1 MMNRNMTTRLAGLLC
16 AATLLATP
24 PALRAQSA
32 DSTKA
37 ATMAVPAASPT
48 GIDIQ
53 MSDIVAAPSN
63 EELKQTKDEAKRL
76 EESSATD
83 LSAAK
88 EREAR
93 YRSKADIRKSEI
105 DATKSRIELAKK
117 DKNKEAQSTL
127 EATKK
132 RQELEQQLYQ
142 KMAEMEKTKGQ
153 AADAARLYARARQNS
168 CDILADLSAKYY
180 QRQSLL
186 GGGAPEKLVQMERQ
200 VRETEKKALEVL
212 KDVASRQNDWTN
224 KQKDLVDRRMDAF
237 NALSALLAL

>member
-1 MMNRNMTTRLAGLLC
+1 MNMKVTARVAGLLGVV
-16 AATLLATP
+16 ALLAAP
-24 PALRAQSA
+24 RALHAQTA
-32 DSTKA
+32 DSTKT

-63 EELKQTKDEAKRL
+63 DELKRTKDEAKRL
-76 EESSATD
+76 EESSATE
-83 LSAAK
+83 LSAAR

-105 DATKSRIELAKK
+105 DATKSRIGLARK
-117 DKNKEAQSTL
+117 DKNKEAQATL

-132 RQELEQQLYQ
+132 RQELEAQLYQ
-142 KMAEMEKTKGQ
+142 KMAEMEKTNGQ

-168 CDILADLSAKYY
+168 CDVLADLSARYY

-212 KDVASRQNDWTN
+212 KEVASRQNDWTGR
-224 KQKDLVDRRMDAF
+224 QKDLVDRRMDAF

>member
-1 MMNRNMTTRLAGLLC
+1 MG
-16 AATLLATP
+16 
-24 PALRAQSA
+24 
-32 DSTKA
+32 KY
-37 ATMAVPAASPT
+37 
-48 GIDIQ
+48 IDGFVLVI
-53 MSDIVAAPSN
+53 P
-63 EELKQTKDEAKRL
+63 KG
-76 EESSATD
+76 
-83 LSAAK
+83 
-88 EREAR
+88 
-93 YRSKADIRKSEI
+93 
-105 DATKSRIELAKK
+105 
-117 DKNKEAQSTL
+117 KEA
-127 EATKK
+127 E
-132 RQELEQQLYQ
+132 YQ
-142 KMAEMEKTKGQ
+142 KMAEMEKTNGQ

>member
-16 AATLLATP
+16 VATLLATP

-37 ATMAVPAASPT
+37 ATMVVPAASPT

-153 AADAARLYARARQNS
+153 AADAALTVRPR
-168 CDILADLSAKYY
+168 
-180 QRQSLL
+180 
-186 GGGAPEKLVQMERQ
+186 APEQLRHPGRPER
-200 VRETEKKALEVL
+200 EVL
-212 KDVASRQNDWTN
+212 PAPSRSAAA
-224 KQKDLVDRRMDAF
+224 RRKSWCRW
-237 NALSALLAL
+237 SARCARPRRRRWRC